1 MNNKEF
7 IAKLSNQMGFTQE
20 ESQKCVKTLL
30 EEMGKSFELGKP
42 IQISGFGSFDIKKR
56 MERIIVNPAT
66 GVRMLVPPKLVLS
79 FKPTNTIKAHIKKG
93 GVAE

>member
-30 EEMGKSFELGKP
+30 DEMGKSFELGKP
-42 IQISGFGSFDIKKR
+42 IQISGFGSFDIKK
-56 MERIIVNPAT
+56 AY
-66 GVRMLVPPKLVLS
+66 G
-79 FKPTNTIKAHIKKG
+79 TNYSKSSYRSKNACTP
-93 GVAE
+93 